1 MKLPKIEYKPLDTKT
16 GLPLRII
23 ADGAI
28 CSRGIFGGR
37 LIPVV
42 IVDTSGRPDVEE
54 LVRIHYATASP
65 GDSVVQWGQIENR
78 EETVVL
84 WLKFIRPAEVSLAI
98 EFRVVGQGI
107 LVDQALNGKGIYI
120 QPGREGDRLKYDP
133 HKPKIFVEIG
143 DTGYKDIWEVT
154 FKAQLAKHFRTKGL
168 GRSESRRAATGALAE
183 MRAMTSFR
191 MRESST

>member
-1 MKLPKIEYKPLDTKT
+1 MKQPKIEYKPLDTKT

-28 CSRGIFGGR
+28 GSRGIFGGR

-98 EFRVVGQGI
+98 EFRVIGQGI

-133 HKPKIFVEIG
+133 NRPKIFIEIG
-143 DTGYKDIWEVT
+143 DTGYKDIWETT
-154 FKAQLAKHFRTKGL
+154 FKAQLTKHFRTKGL
-168 GRSESRRAATGALAE
+168 GRSESRRAAAEALE
-183 MRAMTSFR
+183 QMRAVTSFR
-191 MRESST
+191 MRESAN